1 MNHLT
6 LPSGLQIGGQT
17 NNTLPI
23 QLNNTMYND
32 KLYTKLLNSQLSKKR
47 RCTKKNKGVE
57 CNKRT
62 KKKKLI

>member
-6 LPSGLQIGGQT
+6 LPSGLQILGET

-32 KLYTKLLNSQLSKKR
+32 KLYTKLLYTQLSKKR
-47 RCTKKNKGVE
+47 RCTKKNKLD
-57 CNKRT
+57 NSKKRT
-62 KKKKLI
+62 KKNKLI